1 MPEAVPPV
9 ADSRPRFFRRRFAPL
24 IAAWVLA
31 LIVAGLLYWIETI
44 YPAFH
49 EVLAPLYW
57 IVGTLIILA
66 TWRWVRTRGKGNR
79 RQKDRRLADRRRNH
93 EASASDPTRLSDRDE
108 VGGRSE

>member
-9 ADSRPRFFRRRFAPL
+9 ADYKPTFFRRRFAPL

-31 LIVAGLLYWIETI
+31 LIVAGLLYWIETV

-57 IVGTLIILA
+57 IVGALIVFT
-66 TWRWVRTRGKGNR
+66 TWRWVRTRGKGDR
-79 RQKDRRLADRRRNH
+79 RGKDRRLRDRRNDRD
-93 EASASDPTRLSDRDE
+93 SAPGPVPLSDSDE
-108 VGGRSE
+108 VGERSK